1 MKTRVLIE
9 WCAGLAILSL
19 WPAVTLA
26 QKPAKG
32 GEQPQARIT
41 SEKSGTFTARDG
53 GRLKLVTD
61 MGSVRLI
68 TVPGASQVSYRVRLE
83 ADASQPDA
91 QALIDQFNV
100 VARGSAEVIWITGTV
115 PWKSFRGRLLVNYE
129 VRLPARYNVEV
140 TTYAGNVRLDDIEGQ
155 VTLLSAGGNLTAGNI
170 TGAAR
175 LETKGGH
182 ITLKDVAGSL
192 HASTLGGHVS
202 AGHIKAD
209 ATLRSSGGHVT
220 AISVGGLAQLET
232 AGGNISLQHGG
243 ANVAAS
249 TAGGRI
255 DVGEA
260 SGAVRA
266 HSLGGGIRVVRL
278 AGPTQLETTGGSIY
292 LTSMQGAVRASTGAG
307 GITAW
312 IPASVKIHGTSQL
325 ESSHGDILIYLP
337 RELAITIEASVEGGG
352 DHVFD
357 PPSGLAVKVV
367 STGSG
372 TERRL
377 RAEVAL
383 NGGGELL
390 RLRAMNGNIRLRF
403 TDEYKALYER
413 IYKAQMEAFTR
424 NREWE
429 QRMFENQFRM
439 QDQMLRR
446 DEKLKEKQKEMQEQH
461 ESETRERRG
470 RLEEWSLIVREKIAG
485 RIPVSA
491 QIQHKKLIEEIR
503 PQYPEQARRDGI
515 EGGVWLE
522 AMIDKDGKVE
532 NLSVINGHPLL
543 AQAAVEA
550 VRQWKYAPTYVGD
563 KPVAVTTVI
572 KVTFR
577 LK

>member
-1 MKTRVLIE
+1 MKARTLIE

-19 WPAVTLA
+19 GPGTALA

-32 GEQPQARIT
+32 AEPPRIT

-61 MGSVRLI
+61 MGTVRLI
-68 TVPGASQVSYRVRLE
+68 TQPGASQVSYRIRLE

-91 QALIDQFNV
+91 QALMDQFNV
-100 VARGSAEVIWITGTV
+100 VARGSAELISITGTV
-115 PWKSFRGRLLVNYE
+115 PWKNFRGRLLVNYE

-140 TTYAGNVRLDDIEGQ
+140 TTYAGNIRMDDIEGQ

-170 TGAAR
+170 TGTAR

-182 ITLKDVAGSL
+182 ITLKDVAGNL
-192 HASTLGGHVS
+192 NANTLGGHIN
-202 AGHIKAD
+202 AGNIKGD
-209 ATLRSSGGHVT
+209 AVLRSSGGHVT
-220 AISVGGLAQLET
+220 VVSVGGLAQMET
-232 AGGNISLQHGG
+232 AGGNISLQRGG

-260 SGAVRA
+260 TGAVRA

-278 AGPTQLETTGGSIY
+278 TGPTQLETTGGSIY
-292 LTSMQGAVRASTGAG
+292 LTSMQGAVRATTGSG

-312 IPASVKIHGTSQL
+312 IPAAVKIHGTSQF
-325 ESSHGDILIYLP
+325 ESSHGDIVIYLP

-352 DHVFD
+352 DHTFD
-357 PPSGLAVKVV
+357 PPSDVPVKVV
-367 STGSG
+367 SSG
-372 TERRL
+372 AGAEQRL

-383 NGGGELL
+383 NGGGERL
-390 RLRAMNGNIRLRF
+390 RLRAQHGNIRLRF
-403 TDEYKALYER
+403 TEDYKALYER
-413 IYKAQMEAFTR
+413 IYKAQMQAFER

-429 QRMFENQFRM
+429 QRMMENQLKM
-439 QDQMLRR
+439 QEEMRLRN
-446 DEKLKEKQKEMQEQH
+446 EKMKERQKEMHEQH
-461 ESETRERRG
+461 ETPTREQRG
-470 RLEEWSLIVREKIAG
+470 RLEEWSLIVREKLQG

-491 QIQHKKLIEEIR
+491 QIQQKKLIEEVR
-503 PQYPEQARRDGI
+503 PQYPEAARREGI

-522 AMIDKDGKVE
+522 ALIDKDGKVE
-532 NLSVINGHPLL
+532 SLNVINGHPVL
-543 AQAAVEA
+543 AKAAVEA
-550 VRQWKYAPTYVGD
+550 VRQWKYSPTYVGD

-577 LK
+577 LN